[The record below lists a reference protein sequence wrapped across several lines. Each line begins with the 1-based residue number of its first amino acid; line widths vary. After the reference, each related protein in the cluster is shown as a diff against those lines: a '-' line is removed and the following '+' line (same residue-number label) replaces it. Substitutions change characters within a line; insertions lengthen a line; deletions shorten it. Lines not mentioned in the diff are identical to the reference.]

1 MDTVANNKHAGF
13 WPVSLKLKQYV
24 ARIDQQ
30 VKVFCL
36 SNFQI
41 YIKQFISE
49 LLTLKCTFKPFFFLK
64 CFAIIL
70 NR

>member
-49 LLTLKCTFKPFFFLK
+49 LLTLKCTFKLFFF
-64 CFAIIL
+64 F
-70 NR
+70 